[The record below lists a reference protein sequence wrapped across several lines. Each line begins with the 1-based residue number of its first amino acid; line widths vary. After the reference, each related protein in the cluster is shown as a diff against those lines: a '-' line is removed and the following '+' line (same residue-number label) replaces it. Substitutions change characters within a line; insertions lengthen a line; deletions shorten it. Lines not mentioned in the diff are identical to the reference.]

1 MANIFP
7 KWTNWVPLQ
16 LAICGGLLVFG
27 AVVAVAYYFT
37 PKYTRVG
44 YEPTQ
49 PVPFRHDLHVG
60 QLGLDC
66 RYCHSFVEESN
77 HANVPTNQ
85 TCVNCHGVGL
95 GNVLADS
102 TKLKPVHEARETGK
116 PIEWR
121 RVHELPDYAYFDHSA
136 HVNRG
141 VSCVSCHG
149 KINEME
155 VVRHDKPLSMGWCLD
170 CHRSP
175 EDALRPLDEVFNL
188 DWKPEEVS
196 RDQFYTDLLGEGAD
210 AGKLYEQITGEKAED
225 GKVPSTEDLVKAAAD
240 KFGESVTQKEIGI
253 QLKHHWQISPPESCA
268 ACHR

>member
-1 MANIFP
+1 MANFFP

-16 LAICGGLLVFG
+16 LAICGGLLVLG
-27 AVVAVAYYFT
+27 AVVGAAYYFT

-44 YEPTQ
+44 YEPAQ

-66 RYCHSFVEESN
+66 RYCHSYVEESN

-85 TCVNCHGVGL
+85 TCINCHGDRGKIL
-95 GNVLADS
+95 LDSEKLA
-102 TKLKPVHEARETGK
+102 PVRKAAETGE
-116 PIEWR
+116 PIKWR
-121 RVHELPDYAYFDHSA
+121 RVHQLPDYAYFDHSV

-155 VVRHDKPLSMGWCLD
+155 VVRHEKPLIMGWCLD

-175 EDALRPLDEVFNL
+175 EQALRPLDEVFNL
-188 DWKPEEVS
+188 DWDPQEVD
-196 RDQFYTDLLGEGAD
+196 RKEFYGDLLDDGAD
-210 AGKLYEQITGEKAED
+210 AAEILKYITGDEHSGDTSPTVSEIQEAALEK
-225 GKVPSTEDLVKAAAD
+225 
-240 KFGESVTQKEIGI
+240 I
-253 QLKHHWQISPPESCA
+253 
-268 ACHR
+268 R